1 MSLIIETL
9 AISCFRCS
17 SLGTQGAVFV
27 LSTQLVDFC
36 RHPYRLPV
44 LRCADEALGFVG
56 FAEPVRAKNLLAGMF
71 GRIGDVV
78 AGDGGTLFLAT
89 RNGERAWDVAG
100 TNDDV
105 VVRLTPRAR

>member
-36 RHPYRLPV
+36 PHPYRLPV

-71 GRIGDVV
+71 GRIGGVA
-78 AGDGGTLFLAT
+78 AGDGGTLFPAT